1 MHYGV
6 VLGVASMTDRRSG
19 CNTGACMLQPPA
31 WSIGRAQRAL
41 AYGVVLRA
49 AGLATT
55 AKLDAAAESGWTVAE
70 LHRKGDVALVRHRVQ
85 IVASRVDALTAAPDR
100 HAAWLAAC
108 DGADWPGVR
117 DLPPVLQLCAAAVAV
132 LLAVGPDVAVPWEL
146 NALASAVA
154 AAYDAGLAG
163 RASLALTPLTPL
175 TPRRAIQV
183 VACWRT
189 ALFSVALLAQALELT
204 DAQQPGVAGAL
215 PLVDAAM
222 LVRDDQLFDALERA
236 RRGGRAAPAAGGE
249 GSVGAQFRAIVAQAV
264 AAQQP
269 AVGRKSASP
278 APAPARTRPGKA
290 SNKADSPAPHLN
302 PFTLLSDGC
311 AF

>member
-1 MHYGV
+1 
-6 VLGVASMTDRRSG
+6 
-19 CNTGACMLQPPA
+19 MLQPPA

-41 AYGVVLRA
+41 AYGVVLRV
-49 AGLATT
+49 AGVAPA
-55 AKLDAAAESGWTVAE
+55 AKLDAAGEPGWAVAE

-85 IVASRVDALTAAPDR
+85 IVASRVDALAAAPDR

-108 DGADWPGVR
+108 DGADRPGVC
-117 DLPPVLQLCAAAVAV
+117 DLPPVLQLWAAAVAV
-132 LLAVGPDVAVPWEL
+132 LLAAGPDIAVPWEL
-146 NALASAVA
+146 DALASAVA
-154 AAYDAGLAG
+154 AAYDAGPAA
-163 RASLALTPLTPL
+163 RAAQPPLTPL
-175 TPRRAIQV
+175 TPRRAIQA

-204 DAQQPGVAGAL
+204 DAQQPGVPRAL

-236 RRGGRAAPAAGGE
+236 RRGGRAAPAIAGE
-249 GSVGAQFRAIVAQAV
+249 GSAGAQFRAIVAQAA

-269 AVGRKSASP
+269 AAGRKAAAP

-290 SNKADSPAPHLN
+290 STKVDSPAPHLN
-302 PFTLLSDGC
+302 PFALLSDGC